1 MELLEKFENIQHAN
15 NKNTKIREVVHCYSS
30 KKAIKELPLSK
41 KSLKELEVLI
51 LNKLT
56 PYAPG
61 NSEIDFK
68 ILVCRGDF
76 QSLYKSIEFLVHHF
90 KNIHSLMKN
99 YDSHYKTAK
108 ITILPSGI
116 YIHFFEVETKR
127 IRDSLKMEIKKS
139 LKGLPLKIILKGN
152 KFNILYFVN
161 DHYIANSKSFKK
173 PDYAMTSRRRGELN
187 A

>member
-1 MELLEKFENIQHAN
+1 MELLKKFEHIQHAN
-15 NKNTKIREVVHCYSS
+15 NKNSKIREVVHCYSS

-41 KSLKELEVLI
+41 KSLKELEVLV

-56 PYAPG
+56 PYAPE

-68 ILVCRGDF
+68 ILAFRGDF
-76 QSLYKSIEFLVHHF
+76 KGLYKSIEFLVHHL
-90 KNIHSLMKN
+90 KNINSLIKS
-99 YDSHYKTAK
+99 YDSHYKMAK
-108 ITILPSGI
+108 ITVLPSGI
-116 YIHFFEVETKR
+116 YIHFFELETKR
-127 IRDSLKMEIKKS
+127 IRDGLKMKLKKS
-139 LKGLPLKIILKGN
+139 LKGLPLKIVLKGN
-152 KFNILYFVN
+152 KFNVLYFIN